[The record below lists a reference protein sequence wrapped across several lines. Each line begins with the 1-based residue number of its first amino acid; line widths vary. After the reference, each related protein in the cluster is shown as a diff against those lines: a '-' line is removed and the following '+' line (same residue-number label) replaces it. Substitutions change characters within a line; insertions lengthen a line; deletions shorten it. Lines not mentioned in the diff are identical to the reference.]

1 MNQIQAISMTESG
14 QQTASLYQ
22 QAHRHLQE
30 GNSHQ
35 ARLLFQEIIKL
46 QPDFAL
52 SYQGL
57 GEIWRS
63 QGNLS
68 PSLRCYLK
76 ALELQPDLISADFL
90 LDLGSE
96 LAENNQIDEAIICYN
111 QALKIDPNHTKSYL
125 NLGVMWRKKGEL
137 SKAIALYQQA
147 LALDPNLHS
156 AYFNLGNVFLEQ
168 ERLDEAIV
176 AYLETLMIQPD
187 FESAYLNL
195 GQALIRKNRIGEGL
209 ACAIHL
215 ITHSLLTEFIPSVS
229 DTAISSKFTTYR
241 NGQYIEINLKSPV
254 KLWPPKTY
262 NNSLHSYFRWEIYQ
276 NPETFVTWI
285 PSGRAWGDSYSTA
298 VINSEGRFI
307 DQLCQGSASTLA
319 ISEKLPPPTPLEGTT
334 AFLSVRGGNTYYHWM
349 ADLLPRVKLLQLAG
363 IKLETVDFFVVN
375 SRHLPFQ
382 RETLNLLGIPN
393 QKIIENSQFPHIK
406 TPNLVVPS
414 LPGDV
419 GLMSPWTC
427 QFMRESFLHKA
438 ATQGLQTPDL
448 IYISR
453 RHASYR
459 RILNEDETIARLSP
473 YGFVPIVLESLSFLE
488 QVALFANAQAIIAPH
503 GAGLTN
509 TVFCNPGTQLIEIF
523 SPEMVSVNYWVVSN
537 MIGLDYAYLIGENLD
552 EYKTPTSIP
561 RRYYNHPLYEDI
573 VVNLDSLVNLMHCSG
588 MIENRNR
595 SDCHRTH

>member
-1 MNQIQAISMTESG
+1 MNRIQAISITQSG
-14 QQTASLYQ
+14 QQAASLYQ
-22 QAHRHLQE
+22 QVQTHLQQ

-35 ARLLFQEIIKL
+35 ATSLCQEIIKL

-57 GEIWRS
+57 GDIWRS
-63 QGNLS
+63 QGKLS

-96 LAENNQIDEAIICYN
+96 FAEQNQIDEAIVCYN
-111 QALKIDPNHTKSYL
+111 QALKINPNHTKSYL
-125 NLGVMWRKKGEL
+125 NLGVMWRKKGES
-137 SKAIALYQQA
+137 SKAIALYQKA
-147 LALDPNLHS
+147 LALESNLHS

-168 ERLDEAIV
+168 KRLDEAII
-176 AYLETLMIQPD
+176 AYLETLRIQPY
-187 FESAYLNL
+187 FESVYLNL
-195 GQALIRKNRIGEGL
+195 YQALIRKNRMEE
-209 ACAIHL
+209 AFSCAIHL
-215 ITHSLLTEFIPSVS
+215 IPNSLLTDFIPSIS
-229 DTAISSKFTTYR
+229 DAAISSKFTTYR
-241 NGQYIEINLKSPV
+241 SGKFREINLKSSV
-254 KLWPPKTY
+254 KLFPPKTY
-262 NNSLHSYFRWEIYQ
+262 NSSFHSYFKWEVYH

-298 VINSEGRFI
+298 AIASDGRFI
-307 DQLCQGSASTLA
+307 DELCQGSVSTLA
-319 ISEKLPPPTPLEGTT
+319 ISEKLPPATPLAGTT

-349 ADLLPRVKLLQLAG
+349 ADLLPRLKLLKLAE
-363 IKLETVDFFVVN
+363 IKLEEINFFVVN
-375 SRHLPFQ
+375 SCHLPFQ
-382 RETLNLLGIPN
+382 QETLNLLGIPTH
-393 QKIIENSQFPHIK
+393 KIIVNSQNPHIK

-427 QFMRESFLHKA
+427 QFLRESFLDKA
-438 ATQGLQTPDL
+438 TAQGLQTPDR

-488 QVALFANAQAIIAPH
+488 QVALFANAKAIIAPH

-509 TVFCNPGTQLIEIF
+509 TLFCNPETQLIEIF
-523 SPEMVSVNYWVVSN
+523 SPDMVSVNYWVVSN
-537 MIGLDYAYLIGENLD
+537 IIGLDYSYLIGESLD
-552 EYKTPTSIP
+552 DYKTPLSIP

-573 VVNLDSLVNLMHCSG
+573 VVNLDSLVQIMQSAGL
-588 MIENRNR
+588 I
-595 SDCHRTH
+595 

>member
-1 MNQIQAISMTESG
+1 MNRIQAISTTESG
-14 QQTASLYQ
+14 QQAASLYQ
-22 QAHRHLQE
+22 KAQRHLQQ

-35 ARLLFQEIIKL
+35 ATSLFQEIIKL

-76 ALELQPDLISADFL
+76 ALELKPDLISADFL

-96 LAENNQIDEAIICYN
+96 FAEQNQVDEAMLCYN

-125 NLGVMWRKKGEL
+125 NLGVMWRRKGEL
-137 SKAIALYQQA
+137 NKAIALYQTAISLQ
-147 LALDPNLHS
+147 PNLPS
-156 AYFNLGNVFLEQ
+156 AYFNLGNAFLEQ
-168 ERLDEAIV
+168 KRLDEAIS
-176 AYLETLMIQPD
+176 AYIETLLIQPY
-187 FESAYLNL
+187 FEAAYRNL
-195 GQALIRKNRIGEGL
+195 GQALIQKNRLEE
-209 ACAIHL
+209 AFVCAIH
-215 ITHSLLTEFIPSVS
+215 IIPDSLLKDFLPSLS
-229 DTAISSKFTTYR
+229 DAAISSKFTTYR
-241 NGQYIEINLKSPV
+241 HNKFIEINLKSSV
-254 KLWPPKTY
+254 KLWPPKTYY
-262 NNSLHSYFRWEIYQ
+262 NNSLHSYFRWEVYH

-298 VINSEGRFI
+298 AINSDDRFI
-307 DQLCQGSASTLA
+307 DELCQGSASTLA
-319 ISEKLPPPTPLEGTT
+319 ISEKLPPATPLEGTT

-349 ADLLPRVKLLQLAG
+349 ADLLPRIKLLEMAG
-363 IKLETVDFFVVN
+363 IKLEEIDYFVVN
-375 SRHLPFQ
+375 SCHLPFQ
-382 RETLNLLGIPN
+382 RETLNLLGIPTH
-393 QKIIENSQFPHIK
+393 KIIKNSQSPHIK

-427 QFMRESFLHKA
+427 QFLRESFLDKA
-438 ATQGLQTPDL
+438 ATLGLQTPER

-488 QVALFANAQAIIAPH
+488 QVALFANAKAIIAPH

-523 SPEMVSVNYWVVSN
+523 SPDMMSVNYWVVSN
-537 MIGLDYAYLIGENLD
+537 IIGLDYSYLIGESLD

-573 VVNLDSLVNLMHCSG
+573 VVNLDSLVHIMHCSG
-588 MIENRNR
+588 MI
-595 SDCHRTH
+595 

>member
-1 MNQIQAISMTESG
+1 MNRIQAISTTQSG
-14 QQTASLYQ
+14 QQAASLYQ
-22 QAHRHLQE
+22 EAQRHLQQ
-30 GNSHQ
+30 GNPHQ
-35 ARLLFQEIIKL
+35 ATSLFQEIIKL

-57 GEIWRS
+57 GDSWRS

-76 ALELQPDLISADFL
+76 AIELQPDLISADFL

-96 LAENNQIDEAIICYN
+96 FAEKTQIDEAILCYN
-111 QALKIDPNHTKSYL
+111 KALQIDSHHTKSYL
-125 NLGVMWRKKGEL
+125 NLGVMWRKKGEP

-176 AYLETLMIQPD
+176 AYLQTLLIQPY

-195 GQALIRKNRIGEGL
+195 GQALIRKNRIEE
-209 ACAIHL
+209 AFSCAIHL
-215 ITHSLLTEFIPSVS
+215 IPNSLLQEFIPAISE
-229 DTAISSKFTTYR
+229 AEISSKFTTYR
-241 NGQYIEINLKSPV
+241 NSKFIEINLKSSV
-254 KLWPPKTY
+254 KLLPPRTY
-262 NNSLHSYFRWEIYQ
+262 NSSFHSYFRWEIYH

-298 VINSEGRFI
+298 VINSDARFI
-307 DQLCQGSASTLA
+307 DELCQGSASTLA
-319 ISEKLPPPTPLEGTT
+319 ISEKLPPATPLEGTT

-349 ADLLPRVKLLQLAG
+349 ADLLPRIQLLELAG
-363 IKLETVDFFVVN
+363 IKLKEIDFFVVN
-375 SRHLPFQ
+375 SCHLPFQ
-382 RETLNLLGIPN
+382 RETLNLLGIPTH
-393 QKIIENSQFPHIK
+393 KIIENSQSPHIK
-406 TPNLVVPS
+406 SPNLVVPS

-427 QFMRESFLHKA
+427 QFLREAFLNKA
-438 ATQGLQTPDL
+438 VSQGLQTPDR

-488 QVALFANAQAIIAPH
+488 QVALFANAKAIIAPH

-509 TVFCNPGTQLIEIF
+509 TLFCKPGTQLIEIF
-523 SPEMVSVNYWVVSN
+523 SPDMISVNYWVVSN
-537 MIGLDYAYLIGENLD
+537 IRGLDYAYLMGESLD

-573 VVNLDSLVNLMHCSG
+573 VVNLDSLVDIMHCSG
-588 MIENRNR
+588 MI
-595 SDCHRTH
+595 

>member
-1 MNQIQAISMTESG
+1 MNQIQAISMTQSG
-14 QQTASLYQ
+14 QQAASLYQ
-22 QAHRHLQE
+22 QAQRHLQE
-30 GNSHQ
+30 GNTHQ
-35 ARLLFQEIIKL
+35 ATLLFQEIIKL

-63 QGNLS
+63 QGKLS

-96 LAENNQIDEAIICYN
+96 FAENSQIDEAILCYN
-111 QALKIDPNHTKSYL
+111 QGLKIDSNHPKSYL

-147 LALDPNLHS
+147 IALEQNLHS

-176 AYLETLMIQPD
+176 AYLETLLIQPD

-215 ITHSLLTEFIPSVS
+215 ITNSLLTEFIPSVS
-229 DTAISSKFTTYR
+229 DAAISSKFTTYR
-241 NGQYIEINLKSPV
+241 QGYYIEINLKGSV
-254 KLWPPKTY
+254 KLLPPQTD
-262 NNSLHSYFRWEIYQ
+262 NNSNIHSSFKWQVYHS
-276 NPETFVTWI
+276 PETFVTWI

-307 DQLCQGSASTLA
+307 DELCQGSASTLA
-319 ISEKLPPPTPLEGTT
+319 LSEKLPPATPLEGTI

-349 ADLLPRVKLLQLAG
+349 ADLLPRVKLLELAG
-363 IKLETVDFFVVN
+363 VKLEEIDFFVVN
-375 SRHLPFQ
+375 SCHLSFQ
-382 RETLNLLGIPN
+382 RETLNLLGIPSH
-393 QKIIENSQFPHIK
+393 KIIQNSQSPHIK
-406 TPNLVVPS
+406 ASNLVVPS

-427 QFMRESFLHKA
+427 QFTRESFLDKA
-438 ATQGLQTPDL
+438 ATQGRQTPER

-459 RILNEDETIARLSP
+459 RILNEEETIARLSP
-473 YGFVPIVLESLSFLE
+473 YGF
-488 QVALFANAQAIIAPH
+488 
-503 GAGLTN
+503 
-509 TVFCNPGTQLIEIF
+509 
-523 SPEMVSVNYWVVSN
+523 
-537 MIGLDYAYLIGENLD
+537 
-552 EYKTPTSIP
+552 
-561 RRYYNHPLYEDI
+561 
-573 VVNLDSLVNLMHCSG
+573 
-588 MIENRNR
+588 
-595 SDCHRTH
+595 

>member
-1 MNQIQAISMTESG
+1 MNQIQAISTTQSK
-14 QQTASLYQ
+14 QQAASLYQ
-22 QAHRHLQE
+22 QAQRHLQE

-35 ARLLFQEIIKL
+35 ARSLFQEIIKL

-57 GEIWRS
+57 GDSWRS
-63 QGNLS
+63 QGKLS

-96 LAENNQIDEAIICYN
+96 LAENNQVDEAILCYN

-137 SKAIALYQQA
+137 SKAITLYQQA
-147 LALDPNLHS
+147 LAFEPNLHS

-168 ERLDEAIV
+168 QRLDEAIV

-209 ACAIHL
+209 ACGIHL
-215 ITHSLLTEFIPSVS
+215 IIHSLLTEFIPSIS
-229 DTAISSKFTTYR
+229 AAAISSKFTTYR
-241 NGQYIEINLKSPV
+241 NSQFIEINLKSSV

-262 NNSLHSYFRWEIYQ
+262 NNSIHSSFNWQVYHS
-276 NPETFVTWI
+276 PETFVTWI

-298 VINSEGRFI
+298 VINSEGYFI
-307 DQLCQGSASTLA
+307 DELCQGSASTLA
-319 ISEKLPPPTPLEGTT
+319 ISEKLPPATPLEGTT

-349 ADLLPRVKLLQLAG
+349 ADLLPRIQLLHLAG
-363 IKLETVDFFVVN
+363 IQLEQIDFFVVN
-375 SRHLPFQ
+375 SCKLPFQ
-382 RETLNLLGIPN
+382 RESLNLLGIPTH
-393 QKIIENSQFPHIK
+393 KIIENSQVPHIK
-406 TPNLVVPS
+406 APNLVVPS
-414 LPGDV
+414 LPGNV

-427 QFMRESFLHKA
+427 QFLREAFLNKA
-438 ATQGLQTPDL
+438 ATHGLQTPDR

-459 RILNEDETIARLSP
+459 RILNEEETIARLSP

-488 QVALFANAQAIIAPH
+488 QVALFAKAKAIIAPH

-509 TVFCNPGTQLIEIF
+509 TLFCNPGTQLIEIF
-523 SPEMVSVNYWVVSN
+523 SPDMVSVNYWVVSN
-537 MIGLDYAYLIGENLD
+537 IRGLDYAYLIGESLD

-573 VVNLDSLVNLMHCSG
+573 VVNLDSLVQMMQSAG
-588 MIENRNR
+588 MI
-595 SDCHRTH
+595 

>member
-1 MNQIQAISMTESG
+1 MNQIQAIFTTQSG
-14 QQTASLYQ
+14 QQAALLYQ
-22 QAHRHLQE
+22 QAQRHLQQ
-30 GNSHQ
+30 GNSHH
-35 ARLLFQEIIKL
+35 ARSLFQEIIKL

-76 ALELQPDLISADFL
+76 ALELQPDLMSADFF

-96 LAENNQIDEAIICYN
+96 LAENNQIDEAMICYN

-125 NLGVMWRKKGEL
+125 NLGVMWRKKGDL

-156 AYFNLGNVFLEQ
+156 GYFNLGNVFLEQ

-215 ITHSLLTEFIPSVS
+215 ITNSLLTEFIPSFS
-229 DTAISSKFTTYR
+229 DAAISSKFTTYR
-241 NGQYIEINLKSPV
+241 YSNFIEINLKGSV
-254 KLWPPKTY
+254 QLLPPKTY
-262 NNSLHSYFRWEIYQ
+262 DSSIHSSFKWQVYHS
-276 NPETFVTWI
+276 PETFGAWI

-307 DQLCQGSASTLA
+307 DELCQGSASTLA
-319 ISEKLPPPTPLEGTT
+319 LSEKLPPATPLEGTT

-349 ADLLPRVKLLQLAG
+349 ADLLPRVRLLELAG
-363 IKLETVDFFVVN
+363 VKLEEIDFFVVN
-375 SRHLPFQ
+375 SCHLSFQ
-382 RETLNLLGIPN
+382 RETLNLLGIPTH
-393 QKIIENSQFPHIK
+393 KIIQNSQSPHIK
-406 TPNLVVPS
+406 APKLVVPS

-419 GLMSPWTC
+419 GVMSPWTC
-427 QFMRESFLHKA
+427 QFLRDSFLDKA
-438 ATQGLQTPDL
+438 ATQRLPTPDR

-488 QVALFANAQAIIAPH
+488 QVALFAHAKAIIAPH

-509 TVFCNPGTQLIEIF
+509 TLFCNPGTQLIEIF
-523 SPEMVSVNYWVVSN
+523 SPDMVSVNYWVVSN
-537 MIGLDYAYLIGENLD
+537 MIGLDYAYLIGESLD

-573 VVNLDSLVNLMHCSG
+573 LVNLDSLVNLMQCSG
-588 MIENRNR
+588 MI
-595 SDCHRTH
+595 